1 MKHFTEPKGKFVL
14 EIPTEWQYKNI
25 AVGYEETSP
34 FSFELYENSVG
45 AFQISCYSEKV
56 KPFKKSVPVQ
66 NYDTNNL
73 NFIKKRMDGGG
84 FNIHLWY
91 TTVEDHMFMAKYI
104 YDTSEQDKEEVK
116 AELEK
121 AEMALATLEL
131 ISPEKRSLALE
142 LDRYEKFIASLA
154 ASFDLKNRA
163 IENKSILELLI
174 IIANQ
179 IDAYLRMA
187 IVMKKQLQEKTNR
200 IDTALLFQGEADTP
214 IYERNIYKQAH
225 DLEIISPDTFNE
237 LNRLYTE
244 RNKVIHRYII
254 SEFKTIYLY
263 EIVYDYESVCEMVRQ
278 ALEVVE
284 ELQFKEGI
292 GIHGNGRDPNEEPT
306 EQHINMLYSQLNDK
320 HLMKDLFRDIK
331 S

>member
-1 MKHFTEPKGKFVL
+1 
-14 EIPTEWQYKNI
+14 
-25 AVGYEETSP
+25 
-34 FSFELYENSVG
+34 
-45 AFQISCYSEKV
+45 
-56 KPFKKSVPVQ
+56 
-66 NYDTNNL
+66 
-73 NFIKKRMDGGG
+73 
-84 FNIHLWY
+84 
-91 TTVEDHMFMAKYI
+91 
-104 YDTSEQDKEEVK
+104 
-116 AELEK
+116 
-121 AEMALATLEL
+121 
-131 ISPEKRSLALE
+131 
-142 LDRYEKFIASLA
+142 
-154 ASFDLKNRA
+154 
-163 IENKSILELLI
+163 
-174 IIANQ
+174 
-179 IDAYLRMA
+179 
-187 IVMKKQLQEKTNR
+187 
-200 IDTALLFQGEADTP
+200 GEADTP

-292 GIHGNGRDPNEEPT
+292 GIHRNGRDPNEEPT